1 MILEY
6 RVNEMSVQA
15 AWLKTLY
22 DLVEELNCKCKTYV
36 DESYNYVYHQFSR
49 TRVIEISGSATM
61 LGWLKLRMERY
72 LHFISSHENNVDIS
86 AEMHD
91 ESNALD

>member
-15 AWLKTLY
+15 AWLTTLY
-22 DLVEELNCKCKTYV
+22 ELVEELNCKCKTYI
-36 DESYNYVYHQFSR
+36 DESYSYSYKHFSR
-49 TRVIEISGSATM
+49 TRVIEVYGSDTM

-72 LHFISSHENNVDIS
+72 LHFIALHDKIADIS
-86 AEMHD
+86 AEVH
-91 ESNALD
+91 E

>member
-6 RVNEMSVQA
+6 RVNEMDVQA

-22 DLVEELNCKCKTYV
+22 ELIEELNCKCKTYI
-36 DESYNYVYHQFSR
+36 DESYNYTYHQFAR
-49 TRVIEISGSATM
+49 TRVIEVSGSSTM

-72 LHFISSHENNVDIS
+72 AHFISSHNPGAGIS
-86 AEMHD
+86 AELHD
-91 ESNALD
+91 ESNSVD

>member
-6 RVNEMSVQA
+6 KVNEGKVQA

-22 DLVEELNCKCKTYV
+22 DLVEELNCKCRTYI
-36 DESYNYVYHQFSR
+36 EEAYNRQYKNFDR
-49 TRVIEISGSATM
+49 TRIVEITGSETM

-72 LHFISSHENNVDIS
+72 SHFIDSFNAQPDI
-86 AEMHD
+86 ETLMRE
-91 ESNALD
+91 ESE

>member
-6 RVNEMSVQA
+6 RVDETNVQA

-22 DLVEELNCKCKTYV
+22 DLVEELNCKCKTYI
-36 DESYNYVYHQFSR
+36 DESYSCAYRHFLR
-49 TRVIEISGSATM
+49 TRIIEIYGSDTM
-61 LGWLKLRMERY
+61 LSWLKLRMERY
-72 LHFISSHENNVDIS
+72 LHFISAYNESGKIS

-91 ESNALD
+91 GITRE

>member
-6 RVNEMSVQA
+6 RVNEMNVQA

-22 DLVEELNCKCKTYV
+22 ELVEELNCKCKTYI
-36 DESYNYVYHQFSR
+36 DESYNHAYKQFAR
-49 TRVIEISGSATM
+49 TRVIEVYGSATM

-72 LHFISSHENNVDIS
+72 LHFISAYDKDPEILAQILEGKD
-86 AEMHD
+86 
-91 ESNALD
+91 

>member
-6 RVNEMSVQA
+6 RVNEMHVQA

-22 DLVEELNCKCKTYV
+22 ELIEELNCKCKTYV
-36 DESYNYVYHQFSR
+36 EESYNQSYKHFSR
-49 TRVIEISGSATM
+49 TRIIEVYGNETM

-72 LHFISSHENNVDIS
+72 LHFISSYNKEEGIS
-86 AEMHD
+86 AEMHN
-91 ESNALD
+91 ESIFD